1 MAAFAD
7 VLLRGLNLSGQAIA
21 IGGVAFA
28 LIVHWSGWAR
38 EPAVL
43 RRVWLLLA
51 LGAAGVAVTQCLSLA
66 VVAVALGTDADWHVR
81 ELLATSYVRAGALR
95 ILASGGLI
103 VGALALRRPPQAR
116 VRWSVLAVCTLGL
129 VGAGAFTSHAAARSG
144 HRATLMAL
152 DALHQL
158 AAAVW
163 IGGLFHLVVAA
174 FRSVERPWPPR
185 VLQGFSA
192 TALAA
197 VGVLIAAGV
206 GLTLGYVDS
215 VHALLGTAYGV
226 MVLTKMVILAA
237 LLGLGALNFV
247 AVRRLAGQR
256 PMSLHRIRRFVEV
269 ELGLG
274 ITVLFAAASL
284 TSLPPAID
292 VVADRATLA
301 EVATRFTP
309 RVPSFTSPP
318 IEELPVDDK
327 NAPRT
332 DADRAWSEYNHHMSG
347 LFVLLMGALAT
358 LYVSGLAPWARH
370 WPLVLLGL
378 ASFMLV
384 RNDPGA
390 WPLGPQGFWASM
402 AEPTVLQHRVFVL
415 LVCVFGLF
423 EWMVRTGRLRSSGW
437 ALVFPLLCVV
447 GGGLLLTHSH
457 ASLNLKSEFLLEVT
471 HAPLGVLGLVIG
483 WARWLE
489 LRLAAPDDRLPGRVW
504 ATGLAVF
511 GVLLLLYRES

>member
-7 VLLRGLNLSGQAIA
+7 VLLRGLNLSAQAIA

-28 LIVHWSGWAR
+28 LVVLASGWA
-38 EPAVL
+38 PDDAPL
-43 RRVWLLLA
+43 RRVWRLLA
-51 LGAAGVAVTQCLSLA
+51 LGAAGVAVTQGLSLG
-66 VVAVALGTDADWHVR
+66 VVVGALGTESDWHTR
-81 ELLATSYVRAGALR
+81 ELAATSFVRASALR
-95 ILASGGLI
+95 MLASGGL
-103 VGALALRRPPQAR
+103 VLGALALRRPSQAR
-116 VRWSVLAVCTLGL
+116 IRWALLLACALGL
-129 VGAGAFTSHAAARSG
+129 VVAGAWTSHAAARAG
-144 HRATLMAL
+144 HRAALMAL

-163 IGGLFHLVVAA
+163 LGGLFHLLVAVFGSA
-174 FRSVERPWPPR
+174 ERPWPPR
-185 VLQGFSA
+185 LLQRFSA
-192 TALAA
+192 MALGA
-197 VGVLIAAGV
+197 VGGLVAAGA
-206 GLTLGYVDS
+206 GLTLGYVGGL
-215 VHALLGTAYGV
+215 HALVGTAYGV
-226 MVLTKMVILAA
+226 MVLTKMVILAG
-237 LLGLGALNFV
+237 LLALGAANFF
-247 AVRRLAGQR
+247 AVRRLAGGHAV
-256 PMSLHRIRRFVEV
+256 SLPRVRRFVEV

-292 VVADRATLA
+292 VVADRATPD
-301 EVATRFTP
+301 EVVTRFTP
-309 RVPSFTSPP
+309 RWPSFTSPP
-318 IEELPVDDK
+318 IEQLPVDDK

-332 DADRAWSEYNHHMSG
+332 DADRAWSEYNHHVSG
-347 LFVLLMGALAT
+347 LFVLLMGTLAIAH
-358 LYVSGLAPWARH
+358 VSGRARWARH
-370 WPLVLLGL
+370 WPLALLGL
-378 ASFMLV
+378 AAFMLV

-402 AEPTVLQHRVFVL
+402 TEPTVLQHRVFVL
-415 LVCVFGLF
+415 LVCAFGLF
-423 EWMVRTGRLRSSGW
+423 EWTVRTRRLRSPRW
-437 ALVFPLLCVV
+437 ALVFPLLCAV

-471 HAPLGVLGLVIG
+471 HAPLGVLGVVIG